1 MLENNLVMKV
11 DKATLEKYLEENY
24 DTLRKEY
31 EDHLVE
37 EWGYSRLSAQ
47 ESNDGWEEWLE
58 KDYLKT
64 KR

>member
-31 EDHLVE
+31 EDHLVDS
-37 EWGYSRLSAQ
+37 GRYSRASAE

-58 KDYLKT
+58 KDYLQSK
-64 KR
+64 